1 MVGIVKNRQ
10 EMLDKVRKKMAERG
24 NRRSQD
30 ENEFR
35 IPRAQNNEELN
46 FYFRILPEL
55 SKDETCSNG
64 VASRDYEFFFYPHG
78 AHWID
83 RQKIECPRL
92 HDGEKCDIC
101 QLGFDLLQ
109 ETSDEDSRR
118 EISRKFLP
126 RTYYTIN
133 AYFLDIDKNPEDLR
147 GKVMWMSVPKTIYD
161 IFDACVH
168 SSDPGDDDDPKAF
181 GMFYDCEE
189 GFVFKL
195 VATKKGE
202 WNTYE
207 ASRFL
212 ASKGPSPLV
221 KTKKGGLDEKRAVT
235 ILEQRHDLV
244 TKFDERNPDKI
255 AATVKKLLNDD
266 GDDGGF
272 DEDETAEKE
281 DKPKTSKKSSKGKS
295 SKKTK
300 DEDEV
305 DESPADDEVDESPA
319 EDEAAEDTKEE
330 EEESQDEA
338 VDEEDDEELANLL
351 NTIKGDG

>member
-1 MVGIVKNRQ
+1 MVGIVKDRQ
-10 EMLDKVRKKMAERG
+10 EMLEKVRKKMAERS
-24 NRRSQD
+24 NRRSRD
-30 ENEFR
+30 EHEFR
-35 IPRAQNNEELN
+35 IPRAQGSDELN
-46 FYFRILPEL
+46 FYFRVLPEL
-55 SKDETCSNG
+55 SKDETCSSG
-64 VASRDYEFFFYPHG
+64 VSTRDYEFFFYPHG

-109 ETSDEDSRR
+109 ETSDEEARR

-133 AYFLDIDKNPEDLR
+133 AYFLDTDKNPEDVR

-161 IFDACVH
+161 MFDACMH
-168 SSDPGDDDDPKAF
+168 SDDPGDDDDPKAF
-181 GMFYDCEE
+181 GMFYDVAE

-195 VATKKGE
+195 TATKKGD

-221 KTKKGGLDEKRAVT
+221 KTKKGALDEKRAIT
-235 ILEQRHDLV
+235 ILEQRHDLA

-255 AATVKKLLNDD
+255 ATVVKKLLNDD
-266 GDDGGF
+266 GDGDGDF
-272 DEDETAEKE
+272 DEDETKKEKS
-281 DKPKTSKKSSKGKS
+281 KTSSKKSSKA
-295 SKKTK
+295 SKPK
-300 DEDEV
+300 DDDDVE
-305 DESPADDEVDESPA
+305 ESVDDEVDESPA
-319 EDEAAEDTKEE
+319 EDEAAE
-330 EEESQDEA
+330 ESSSASGDET
-338 VDEEDDEELANLL
+338 EEDDEELANLL
-351 NTIKGDG
+351 ETIKGDS